1 MPRSTSGWTRTGCSR
16 RSDARSVW
24 WASSRRAPGVA
35 EHVKFDPYALLQALD
50 RHRVTY
56 IVIGGFA
63 RVVQGTEEITRG
75 LDIVPSTRPEN
86 LRRLD
91 AALRDLDAR
100 QPDGRELTIDENTL
114 AVQPVVE
121 LATEHGQ
128 LKLVPEPAG
137 TRGYDDLRRA
147 ATREPLGRGVRP
159 SVASIGDLARMVS
172 ALGDEERVPQL
183 MQLRRLVE
191 LERVRERALER

>member
-1 MPRSTSGWTRTGCSR
+1 
-16 RSDARSVW
+16 
-24 WASSRRAPGVA
+24 VA
-35 EHVKFDPYALLQALD
+35 EPPPKFDPYGLLQALD

-63 RVVQGTEEITRG
+63 RVIQGTEEITRG
-75 LDIVPSTRPEN
+75 LDIVPSTREEN
-86 LRRLD
+86 LQRLD
-91 AALRDLDAR
+91 AALRDLGAR
-100 QPDGRELTIDENTL
+100 RPDGRELTLDED
-114 AVQPVVE
+114 AIAARPVLE
-121 LATEHGQ
+121 LATEHGE
-128 LKLVPEPAG
+128 LKIVPEPIG

-183 MQLRRLVE
+183 LQLRRLVE
-191 LERVRERALER
+191 LELVRERVIER

>member
-1 MPRSTSGWTRTGCSR
+1 VPDDSR
-16 RSDARSVW
+16 
-24 WASSRRAPGVA
+24 
-35 EHVKFDPYALLQALD
+35 KFDPYGLLQTLD

-63 RVVQGTEEITRG
+63 RVLQGTEEITRG

-91 AALRDLDAR
+91 AALHDVGAR
-100 QPDGRELTIDENTL
+100 HPDGRETTIDEQTIESER
-114 AVQPVVE
+114 VHE
-121 LATEHGQ
+121 LQTEHGE
-128 LKLVPEPAG
+128 LKIIPEPVG

-147 ATREPLGRGVRP
+147 ASRESLGRGVRP
-159 SVASIGDLARMVS
+159 AVASIGDLARMVS
-172 ALGDEERVPQL
+172 ALGDEERLPQL

-191 LERVRERALER
+191 LERVRERVIQR

>member
-1 MPRSTSGWTRTGCSR
+1 MPESPPR
-16 RSDARSVW
+16 
-24 WASSRRAPGVA
+24 
-35 EHVKFDPYALLQALD
+35 FDPYALLQTLD
-50 RHRVTY
+50 KHRVTY

-63 RVVQGTEEITRG
+63 RVLQGTEEITRG
-75 LDIVPSTRPEN
+75 LDIAPSTRPEN

-91 AALRDLDAR
+91 AALRDLHAR
-100 QPDGRELTIDENTL
+100 QPDGRELTIDENTC
-114 AVQPVVE
+114 AAQPVLE

-128 LKLVPEPAG
+128 LKIVPEPVG

-172 ALGDEERVPQL
+172 ALGDEERLPQL

-191 LERVRERALER
+191 LERVRERVIER

>member
-1 MPRSTSGWTRTGCSR
+1 MAERQ
-16 RSDARSVW
+16 
-24 WASSRRAPGVA
+24 RA
-35 EHVKFDPYALLQALD
+35 FDPYALLQTLD

-63 RVVQGTEEITRG
+63 RVLQGTEEVTHG

-86 LRRLD
+86 LRQLD
-91 AALRDLDAR
+91 TALRELGAKR
-100 QPDGRELTIDENTL
+100 TDGREPTIDENTL
-114 AVQPVVE
+114 RAEPMVE
-121 LATEHGQ
+121 LRTQYGE
-128 LKLVPEPAG
+128 LKVVPEPIG

-147 ATREPLGRGVRP
+147 ATREALGRGVRP

-172 ALGDEERVPQL
+172 ALGDAERTPQL

-191 LERVRERALER
+191 LERTRERVIQR